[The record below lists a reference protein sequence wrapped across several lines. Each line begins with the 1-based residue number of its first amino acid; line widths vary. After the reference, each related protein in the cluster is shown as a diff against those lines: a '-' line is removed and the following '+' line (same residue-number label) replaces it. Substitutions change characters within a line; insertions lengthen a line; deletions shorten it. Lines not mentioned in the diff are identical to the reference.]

1 MGKKKTYSTAV
12 GYLRVSSL
20 EQQSQGTSL
29 ESQKESIKNFCISKG
44 IVLLNIFI
52 ETYSG
57 KDFERPEFNKA
68 YNFLVENKGEVDLF
82 LTMKVDRFTRDT
94 YSGLATIDKI
104 NKIGVEVNYVDDWVE
119 DNDSPQSRM
128 ITTIKMS
135 FAEFERRTI
144 IERTRLGERTAMKAG
159 RYIKTPP
166 SGYSRAVLSNG
177 KKGIKPNGKAKLVK
191 NLFED
196 YSTGIYSQD
205 ELLKK
210 YTLKGLSLSKSS
222 ISRTL
227 ENILYTGYIDLK
239 KHNIPPYN
247 LVKGLHEPIISEEL
261 FNKVQD
267 VKNGKNNKLQKIR
280 PKNPEFPLNTFLYC
294 SNCGN
299 PMRGS
304 ASNNGK
310 NKTRKYLFY
319 RCANNCGEAYKP
331 ELVHSVFNKTI
342 SEIKPS
348 AGVIELFKTILI
360 DEYENYTNQ
369 RMITYNSIESKIED
383 FKKQQMTL
391 TDKYI
396 NGKIDDEIYDSFIQ
410 KLKQE
415 IYHLQTEKENY
426 ESINSDLNKFISFGL
441 TFVTNIDLFY
451 KNASIEI
458 KTKLLGSYFNDKLYF
473 SKNKFRT
480 LPFNEA
486 ILLITKFNKG
496 LEGLKKEKGELFSK
510 FSRSVP
516 GVGIE
521 PTLRRTRV

>member
-1 MGKKKTYSTAV
+1 MEKEKKFKTAI

-20 EQQSQGTSL
+20 GQQNQGTSL
-29 ESQKESIKNFCISKG
+29 ESQKESIRNFCLNKG
-44 IVLLNIFI
+44 IILLNTFV

-68 YNFLVENKGEVDLF
+68 YNFLLENKGEIDLF
-82 LTMKVDRFTRDT
+82 LTMKIDRFTRDT
-94 YSGLATIDKI
+94 HTGLATYDKI
-104 NKIGVEVNYVDDWVE
+104 TNLGVEVNYVDDWIV
-119 DNDSPQSRM
+119 DSGSAQSRM
-128 ITTIKMS
+128 IMTVKMT
-135 FAEFERRTI
+135 FAEFERNTI
-144 IERTRLGERTAMKAG
+144 IERTRLGERTAIKAG

-166 SGYSRAVLSNG
+166 SGYSRALLSNG
-177 KKGIKPNGKAKLVK
+177 KKGIEPNGKAELIK

-267 VKNGKNNKLQKIR
+267 VKNGKNNKTQKIR
-280 PKNPEFPLNTFLYC
+280 KKNPEFPLNTFLYC
-294 SNCGN
+294 SNCGS

-310 NKTRKYLFY
+310 NKTKQYLFY

-331 ELVHSVFNKTI
+331 ELVHSVFYKTI

-369 RMITYNSIESKIED
+369 RMVTYKSIESKIDD

-415 IYHLQTEKENY
+415 IFHLQIEKENH

-441 TFVTNIDLFY
+441 TFVTNIDMFY

-458 KTKLLGSYFNDKLYF
+458 KTKLLGSYFNDKLFF

-510 FSRSVP
+510 FSHSVHR
-516 GVGIE
+516 VGIE
-521 PTLRRTRV
+521 PTLRGTRV